1 MTRREMAKVY
11 CERKGLK
18 VNTATIN
25 AFCGG
30 IVSEKIKFLTGL
42 IIGLAAGFWIG
53 GICFLWA
60 AMEKI

>member
-1 MTRREMAKVY
+1 MNK
-11 CERKGLK
+11 L
-18 VNTATIN
+18 N
-25 AFCGG
+25 
-30 IVSEKIKFLTGL
+30 FLTGL